1 MTANETLHLILEYD
15 QRLGFYHWEKKRKQ
29 KLVVEVKLFFK
40 TRKTTRA
47 DHLRD
52 TVDYDDIDTLIQKT
66 LKKRHYNL
74 IETLSID
81 IAQALLTKWP
91 LKGVEVTVDKPLA
104 LPNAR
109 KVSFTICRK
118 KG

>member
-40 TRKTTRA
+40 TRKTSRA

-52 TVDYDDIDTLIQKT
+52 TIDYDAIDTLIQKT

-74 IETLSID
+74 IETLTEE
-81 IAQALLTKWP
+81 IAQALLAQWP

-104 LPNAR
+104 LPHAR
-109 KVSFTICRK
+109 KVSFTVCRK
-118 KG
+118 K